1 MGSSKT
7 RRPWV
12 WALGLALAALTTLAA
27 LMPASGAAQAQ
38 PVSRVVILP
47 FTANA
52 QEDIS
57 FLVKGVRDMLATRL
71 AWQDRVVVMEPD
83 LLAPAAAKIKPP
95 ISDDKARQLGKEVG
109 AQVVVFGTITK
120 LGKAI
125 SVDARVIKTA
135 GDAPAMTAFVQAAD
149 LDAVIPRISDFAQR
163 INAEIFERPDAVAAQ
178 KKAQQE
184 TRRALGDTPPS
195 PGAAAMDTTGDKLP
209 ENISP
214 LNPLFMRTLSGVSS
228 DRYWRS
234 PRIDGTITSL
244 AVADVDGDGKNELLV
259 LLPDA
264 LRIYRLAGEHF
275 ALIREF
281 KDGPGG
287 TYLFVDVADVM
298 GTGVPQIFISNR
310 QSRSVASFVL
320 QWREGG
326 FHILARDLPY
336 YFRVQPNPV
345 GEGLLLLGQQAY
357 IDDAFS
363 GPVYEMGYKDKA
375 FAPKREMDLPKECN
389 IFNCVMV
396 DLNGSGK
403 PMTAVVTLNYS
414 LRVYNSVG
422 EEAWTSAESY
432 AATGKYVELDAR
444 AGRSG
449 EPVWYYLPARLV
461 LTDLAKDGR
470 QEVVVVRNE
479 DRAGGILEKT
489 RMFFQGTIYD
499 LFWNGMAM
507 EENWHTPNISG
518 YLTDYAVADV
528 GNLGRPAL
536 VMSVGQRTGAGFFE
550 KGTSHVVAFTLK
562 PQKAK
567 PKSPGL

>member
-1 MGSSKT
+1 MRASRL
-7 RRPWV
+7 RRSL
-12 WALGLALAALTTLAA
+12 ALTLGLALVVLVAGLG
-27 LMPASGAAQAQ
+27 SAQTP
-38 PVSRVVILP
+38 PVSRVVVMP
-47 FTANA
+47 FTVNA
-52 QEDIS
+52 QEDLS

-83 LLAPAAAKIKPP
+83 LVAPAAAKIKAPY
-95 ISDDKARQLGKEVG
+95 SDDKARQLGKELS
-109 AQVVVFGTITK
+109 AQVVVFGSITK
-120 LGKAI
+120 LGKAV
-125 SVDARVIKTA
+125 SVDARVVKV
-135 GDAPAMTAFVQAAD
+135 GDGSPALNAFVQAAD

-178 KKAQQE
+178 KKKAEESARAAGEPAKAGDAAPLE
-184 TRRALGDTPPS
+184 TAGDRREGE
-195 PGAAAMDTTGDKLP
+195 KLP

-214 LNPLFMRTLSGVSS
+214 LNPLFMRTLSGVAS

-244 AVADVDGDGKNELLV
+244 AVADIDGDGKNELLV
-259 LLPDA
+259 LLTDS
-264 LRIYRLAGEHF
+264 LRVYRLAGDHF

-310 QSRSVASFVL
+310 QARSVSSFVL

-326 FHILARDLPY
+326 FRMLASGLPY
-336 YFRVQPNPV
+336 YFRVQPKPV
-345 GEGLLLLGQQAY
+345 GEGLLLLGQKAN

-363 GPVYEMGYKDKA
+363 GPVYEMGYKEKEFQPLRD
-375 FAPKREMDLPKECN
+375 MNLPKEAN
-389 IFNCVMV
+389 VFNCVLA

-403 PMTAVVTLNYS
+403 PMLALITLNYS
-414 LRVYNSVG
+414 MRIFTSG
-422 EEAWTSAESY
+422 GDETWTSSEAY
-432 AATGKYVELDAR
+432 AATGKYVELDAL
-444 AGRSG
+444 AGRGPDSI
-449 EPVWYYLPARLV
+449 WYYLPARMII
-461 LTDLAKDGR
+461 TDLAKEGR
-470 QEVVVVRNE
+470 HEVVVVRNE
-479 DRAGGILEKT
+479 DRAGGMLAKM
-489 RMFFQGTIYD
+489 RMFFQGTIYS

-518 YLTDYAVADV
+518 SLTDYAVADV

-536 VMSVGQRTGAGFFE
+536 VMSVGQRVAGGFFE

-562 PQKAK
+562 PQKSK